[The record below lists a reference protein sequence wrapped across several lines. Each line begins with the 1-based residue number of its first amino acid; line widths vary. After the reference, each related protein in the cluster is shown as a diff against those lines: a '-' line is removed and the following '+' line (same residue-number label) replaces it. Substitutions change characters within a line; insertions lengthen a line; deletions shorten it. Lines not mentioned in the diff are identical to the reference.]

1 MVPPGVLVGHFVQD
15 LQLLSRIEIVPLC
28 GLEQLRSDRRRRDH
42 RLLRGRRSR
51 QDLVDVLDAVVAV
64 DFVLNSLRLFKSNF
78 KLVKKVAYHSPK
90 ILP

>member
-1 MVPPGVLVGHFVQD
+1 MLVGHFVQD
-15 LQLLSRIEIVPLC
+15 LQLLSRSESVPLC

-64 DFVLNSLRLFKSNF
+64 DFVLNSLRLFRSYFNIGK
-78 KLVKKVAYHSPK
+78 KLQIIHQKK
-90 ILP
+90 LD